1 MQTRINAGLA
11 YALVCLILYWWLMT
25 RTRWGLEM
33 RAIGGNPE
41 AARQLGLPVFGYILV
56 VMFAAGGVAGL
67 AGMVEVSAVQ
77 GRLVSELSPGYGF
90 MGFLVAWL
98 AGTSASGIVV
108 MAFLFAFISSVGDI
122 LQITQGLPFAV
133 VNILMAAILF
143 IVLGRQPTRSLPR

>member
-1 MQTRINAGLA
+1 
-11 YALVCLILYWWLMT
+11 VLYWLLMT

-67 AGMVEVSAVQ
+67 AGMVEVSAIQ

-90 MGFLVAWL
+90 IGFLVAWL
-98 AGTSASGIVV
+98 AGTSAGGIVL

-133 VNILMAAILF
+133 VNVLMATILF
-143 IVLGRQPTRSLPR
+143 VVLGRRPAGSLVR